1 MFGIAGITIA
11 LTLTG
16 GSPDTLPR
24 PRAEVLAPGVW
35 LIRGGFLP
43 NRQPDGNTIVFRGP
57 RGLTVMDTG
66 RHRWQRQAILDF
78 ADSLHQ
84 PIVAIINSHWHLDHV
99 SGNPDLKRAYPAAK
113 VYASDA
119 IDGALKGFLPRSAAD
134 GRKYLDA
141 GQLPPETLE
150 DLRNDLATIDSGASL
165 RPDVVVNKSDTLNLG
180 GLELQVNLAPD
191 AATHGDLWVFD
202 PVGKV
207 IAMGDLVTL
216 PAPFLDTGCPTG
228 WKAGLAAILA
238 TPFQTAIPGHGAP
251 MTRAQVTTY
260 RDAFTAFIDCSA
272 STRPATE
279 CGSQW
284 AKGIASLVGGDERT
298 LKRAEGMAAYYAG
311 DVLRANGGK
320 SASCRK
326 A

>member
-1 MFGIAGITIA
+1 
-11 LTLTG
+11 
-16 GSPDTLPR
+16 
-24 PRAEVLAPGVW
+24 VW

-43 NRQPDGNTIVFRGP
+43 NRQPDGNTIIFQGP
-57 RGLTVMDTG
+57 KGLTVMDTG

-119 IDGALKGFLPRSAAD
+119 IDGALKGFLPKSAVE
-134 GRKYLDA
+134 GRKYLEA

-150 DLRNDLATIDSGASL
+150 DLKNDLATIDSGAKL
-165 RPDVVVNKSDTLNLG
+165 RPDVVVKKSGTLKLG
-180 GLELQVNLAPD
+180 GLDLRVNLAPD
-191 AATHGDLWVFD
+191 AATDGDLWVFD
-202 PVGKV
+202 PVSKV

-216 PAPFLDTGCPTG
+216 PAPFLDTGCPSG
-228 WKAGLAAILA
+228 WKAGLEAILA

-251 MTRAQVTTY
+251 MTRAEVTTY

-279 CGSQW
+279 CGSDW
-284 AKGIASLVGGDERT
+284 AKAISSLVGGNERL
-298 LKRAEGMAAYYAG
+298 LKRAEGMASYYAG

-320 SASCRK
+320 SPSCRK

>member
-1 MFGIAGITIA
+1 
-11 LTLTG
+11 
-16 GSPDTLPR
+16 
-24 PRAEVLAPGVW
+24 
-35 LIRGGFLP
+35 
-43 NRQPDGNTIVFRGP
+43 
-57 RGLTVMDTG
+57 MDTG

-99 SGNPDLKRAYPAAK
+99 SGNPELKRAYPAAK

-119 IDGALKGFLPRSAAD
+119 IDGALKGFLPKSAIE
-134 GRKYLDA
+134 GRKYLA
-141 GQLPPETLE
+141 GGQLPQETLE

-165 RPDVVVNKSDTLNLG
+165 RPDVVVKQSGTLKLG
-180 GLELQVNLAPD
+180 GLELRVNLAPD
-191 AATHGDLWVFD
+191 AATDGDLWVFD
-202 PVGKV
+202 PVSKV
-207 IAMGDLVTL
+207 LAMGDLVTL

-228 WKAGLAAILA
+228 WKAGLEAILA
-238 TPFQTAIPGHGAP
+238 TPFQTAIPGHGMP
-251 MTRAQVTTY
+251 MTRAEVTTY

-284 AKGIASLVGGDERT
+284 AKGIAPLVGNDERV